1 MKGNFKHHYGQEH
14 HTGEAKKINHLKIT
28 YCNGEEFYQYAAEI
42 ILESNMG
49 NIPRG
54 LMDKLL
60 PVV

>member
-14 HTGEAKKINHLKIT
+14 HTGEAKRINYLKIT
-28 YCNGEEFYQYAAEI
+28 YYNGKGFYQDATEI
-42 ILESNMG
+42 ILESNVG
-49 NIPRG
+49 NIPQG